1 MTTAT
6 TSTTTALS
14 AAARKLIDR
23 AIADYHGTP
32 DTQQLMDA
40 LADGAYLD
48 QLGFEDSDMP
58 VVVEAYEYLEKH
70 PVSYQY
76 EIRGAH
82 RLAWHGLDAR
92 ISACYLDFYSFEAG
106 SDDEALEYVEDLQLR
121 DDTKAAAVCKK
132 EPKLYK
138 QLYRTPS
145 YDDALYRLARGAYD
159 EDEKVGA

>member
-1 MTTAT
+1 MTT
-6 TSTTTALS
+6 TTTLS
-14 AAARKLIDR
+14 PAARRIIDR
-23 AIADYHGTP
+23 VIDDAPAGAS
-32 DTQQLMDA
+32 TQALLDA
-40 LADGAYLD
+40 LCDGAYLD
-48 QLGFEDSDMP
+48 QIGVSDDTAA
-58 VVVEAYEYLEKH
+58 VEEAYAYLEDH
-70 PVSYQY
+70 PAVYQY